1 MNPDINTR
9 TEGFIDDAHGEDA
22 EIIDEEELNKL
33 KELKE
38 LKRQYRDAF
47 TILKSK
53 KNEATYTQQAIDNAK
68 QQLVEGFEAWYDETF
83 ESADQQNTTSA
94 LGTTKTATARETMNE
109 DELEE
114 EEDQEREGIDKDK
127 DALQYI

>member
-33 KELKE
+33 KDLKE

-47 TILKSK
+47 TILKNK
-53 KNEATYTQQAIDNAK
+53 KADAQYTQQAIDNAK
-68 QQLVEGFEAWYDETF
+68 QQLVEGFEVWYDETF
-83 ESADQQNTTSA
+83 ESAD
-94 LGTTKTATARETMNE
+94 
-109 DELEE
+109 
-114 EEDQEREGIDKDK
+114 
-127 DALQYI
+127 